1 MDTVKETKPPQALQP
16 SFPPRGLNTT
26 FKVREQG
33 CRCVHYPSDVQEKND
48 NEKKRHLRK
57 WKPVVVFIIK
67 K

>member
-26 FKVREQG
+26 FKVRERG

-57 WKPVVVFIIK
+57 
-67 K
+67 